1 MASTAGDAVAVPPST
16 TPLPTTMRAIVQE
29 AYGDAEVLRATERPL
44 PRALRDDEVLVRV
57 HAAGLD
63 RGTWHL
69 MTGTPYAVRLAMGLR
84 RPRQPV
90 PGLDLAGTV
99 AAVGAAVTEF
109 SPGDEVYGIGSGTFA
124 DYAIAKE
131 GKLAGKPATLTHEQ
145 AATVPVSAIT
155 ALQAVTDLAHV
166 QAGQRVL
173 VTGASGGVGSYAVQ
187 LAVAAGAEVTGVCS
201 AAKADLVRSLGATHV
216 LDYRTDDF
224 ADGSTR
230 YDAIIDIAGNASLS
244 RLRRALTPQGT
255 AVLVGG
261 EDAGRLTGMSR
272 QLRALAV
279 SLFVGQRLT
288 MRVPK
293 ESASDLARLSVLI
306 ADGRV
311 TPSVG
316 ASYPLADAAEA
327 MRDLVAGRVSG
338 KAAITV
344 LPSGDTP

>member
-1 MASTAGDAVAVPPST
+1 MISTETSTAARPT
-16 TPLPTTMRAIVQE
+16 TTMISTMRAIVQE
-29 AYGDAEVLRATERPL
+29 AYGDADVLRPAERPL

-99 AAVGAAVTEF
+99 AAVGAAVTRF
-109 SPGDEVYGIGSGTFA
+109 AAGDEVYGIGTGTFA
-124 DYAIAKE
+124 EYAIAKE
-131 GKLAGKPATLTHEQ
+131 SKLSVKPARLTHEQ

-155 ALQAVTDLAHV
+155 ALQAVTDLADV

-187 LAVAAGAEVTGVCS
+187 IAVAAGAEVTGVAS

-216 LDYRTDDF
+216 LDYASDDF
-224 ADGSTR
+224 AAVPNS
-230 YDAIIDIAGNASLS
+230 YDVIIDIAGSASLT
-244 RLRRALTPQGT
+244 RLRRALTPTGT

-261 EDAGRLTGMSR
+261 EEGGRITGMSR
-272 QLRALAV
+272 QLRALVV
-279 SLFVGQRLT
+279 SLFVRQRLT

-293 ESASDLARLSVLI
+293 ERAADLERLSALI
-306 ADGRV
+306 ETGQV

-316 ASYPLADAAEA
+316 ATYPLADAADA
-327 MRDLVAGRVSG
+327 MRELVAGRVRG
-338 KAAITV
+338 KVAISV
-344 LPSGDTP
+344 LF

>member
-1 MASTAGDAVAVPPST
+1 
-16 TPLPTTMRAIVQE
+16 MRAVVQE
-29 AYGDAEVLRATERPL
+29 AYGDAEVLRPAERPL

-99 AAVGAAVTEF
+99 AAVGAAVTRF
-109 SPGDEVYGIGSGTFA
+109 APGDEVFGIGTGTFA
-124 DYAIAKE
+124 EYAVAKE
-131 GKLAGKPATLTHEQ
+131 GKLAAKPAALTHEQ

-155 ALQAVTDLAHV
+155 ALQAVTDLADV

-187 LAVAAGAEVTGVCS
+187 IAVAAGRRGHRRVQRGEGRPGPVAGRH
-201 AAKADLVRSLGATHV
+201 ARARLR
-216 LDYRTDDF
+216 RDDF
-224 ADGSTR
+224 AEVPDR
-230 YDAIIDIAGNASLS
+230 YDVIIDIAGNASLS
-244 RLRRALTPQGT
+244 RLRRALTPTGT

-261 EDAGRLTGMSR
+261 EDAGRLTGMGR
-272 QLRALAV
+272 QLRALVV
-279 SLFVGQRLT
+279 SLFVRQRLT

-293 ESASDLARLSVLI
+293 ESASDLERLSALI
-306 ADGRV
+306 EAGQV

-316 ASYPLADAAEA
+316 ATYPLGRGRRGDAASSSP
-327 MRDLVAGRVSG
+327 DRVRG
-338 KAAITV
+338 KVAIT
-344 LPSGDTP
+344 SCR

>member
-1 MASTAGDAVAVPPST
+1 MSSTSARPT
-16 TPLPTTMRAIVQE
+16 TTTMRAVVQE
-29 AYGDAEVLRATERPL
+29 AYGGTEVLELAEHPL
-44 PRALRDDEVLVRV
+44 PRALRDDEVLVHV

-99 AAVGAAVTEF
+99 AAIGAAVTRF
-109 SPGDEVYGIGSGTFA
+109 AVGDEVYGIGTGTFA
-124 DYAIAKE
+124 EYAIAKE

-155 ALQAVTDLAHV
+155 ALQAVTDLGGV

-187 LAVAAGAEVTGVCS
+187 LAVAAGAEVTAVCS
-201 AAKADLVRSLGATHV
+201 AAKADLVRALGAAHV
-216 LDYRTDDF
+216 LDYARDDF
-224 ADGSTR
+224 AAGPDR
-230 YDAIIDIAGNASLS
+230 YDVIIDIAGNASLS
-244 RLRRALTPQGT
+244 RLRRALTPTGT

-261 EDAGRLTGMSR
+261 EDAGRITGMSR
-272 QLRALAV
+272 QLRALV
-279 SLFVGQRLT
+279 LSLFVRQRLT

-293 ESASDLARLSVLI
+293 ERASDLERLTAVI
-306 ADGRV
+306 EAGQV

-316 ASYPLADAAEA
+316 ATYPLADAADA
-327 MRDLVAGRVSG
+327 MRLLVAGQVRG
-338 KAAITV
+338 KVAVTIN
-344 LPSGDTP
+344 

>member
-1 MASTAGDAVAVPPST
+1 
-16 TPLPTTMRAIVQE
+16 MRAVVQE
-29 AYGDAEVLRATERPL
+29 AYGDAKVLHPAEIPL

-90 PGLDLAGTV
+90 PGLDLSGTV
-99 AAVGAAVTEF
+99 AEVGTAVTGF
-109 SPGDEVYGIGSGTFA
+109 AKGDEVYGIGTGTFA

-131 GKLAGKPATLTHEQ
+131 GKLAAKPATLTHQQ

-155 ALQAVTDLAHV
+155 ALQAVTDLARV
-166 QAGQRVL
+166 QPGQRVL

-187 LAVAAGAEVTGVCS
+187 IAVAAGAEVTGVSS
-201 AAKADLVRSLGATHV
+201 AAKADLVRSLGAAHV
-216 LDYRTDDF
+216 LDYATGDF
-224 ADGSTR
+224 AEVPDR
-230 YDAIIDIAGNASLS
+230 YDVIIDIAGNASLS
-244 RLRRALTPQGT
+244 RLRRALTPTGT

-261 EDAGRLTGMSR
+261 EDAGRILGMGR
-272 QLRALAV
+272 QLRALVV
-279 SLFVGQRLT
+279 SLFVRQRLT

-293 ESASDLARLSVLI
+293 ERASDLERLSALI
-306 ADGRV
+306 EAGRV

-316 ASYPLADAAEA
+316 ATYPLDRAADA
-327 MRDLVAGRVSG
+327 MRELVAGRVRG
-338 KAAITV
+338 KVAITV
-344 LPSGDTP
+344 L

>member
-1 MASTAGDAVAVPPST
+1 MTSTAARPT
-16 TPLPTTMRAIVQE
+16 TTTMRAIVQE
-29 AYGDAEVLRATERPL
+29 AYGDAEVLRPAERPL

-99 AAVGAAVTEF
+99 TQVGTAVTRF
-109 SPGDEVYGIGSGTFA
+109 APGDEVYGIGTGTFA
-124 DYAIAKE
+124 EYAVAKE
-131 GKLAGKPATLTHEQ
+131 GKLASKPAALTHEQ
-145 AATVPVSAIT
+145 AATVAVSAIT
-155 ALQAVTDLAHV
+155 ALQAVTDLAGV

-187 LAVAAGAEVTGVCS
+187 IAVAACAEVTGVCS
-201 AAKADLVRSLGATHV
+201 AAKADLVRSLGAAHV
-216 LDYRTDDF
+216 LDYATDDF
-224 ADGSTR
+224 AATPDR
-230 YDAIIDIAGNASLS
+230 YDVIIDIAGNASLS
-244 RLRRALTPQGT
+244 RLRRALTPTGT

-272 QLRALAV
+272 QLRALVV
-279 SLFVGQRLT
+279 SLFVRQRLT
-288 MRVPK
+288 LRVPK
-293 ESASDLARLSVLI
+293 ERASDLERLSALI
-306 ADGRV
+306 EAGQV

-316 ASYPLADAAEA
+316 ATYPLADAAEA
-327 MRDLVAGRVSG
+327 MRLLVAGQVRG
-338 KAAITV
+338 KVAITIV
-344 LPSGDTP
+344 

>member
-1 MASTAGDAVAVPPST
+1 MTSAADPIAPPGS
-16 TPLPTTMRAIVQE
+16 TTMRAVVQE
-29 AYGDAEVLRATERPL
+29 GYGDAEVLTCAERPL

-84 RPRQPV
+84 RPRQPIV
-90 PGLDLAGTV
+90 GLDLAGTV
-99 AAVGAAVTEF
+99 EAIGADVTRF
-109 SPGDEVYGIGSGTFA
+109 SPGDEVYGLGSGTFA
-124 DYAIAKE
+124 DYAVAKE
-131 GKLAGKPATLTHEQ
+131 DKLAPKPAALTHEQ

-155 ALQAVTDLAHV
+155 ALQAVTDLAAV

-173 VTGASGGVGSYAVQ
+173 VTGASGGVGTYAVQ
-187 LAVAAGAEVTGVCS
+187 IAVAAGAEVTGVCS
-201 AAKADLVRSLGATHV
+201 AAKADLVRSLGAAHV
-216 LDYRTDDF
+216 LDYTRDDF
-224 ADGSTR
+224 AAVPGR
-230 YDAIIDIAGNASLS
+230 YDVIIDIAGNASLS
-244 RLRRALTPQGT
+244 RLRRALTPTGT

-272 QLRALAV
+272 QLRALVV
-279 SLFVGQRLT
+279 SLFVRQRLT
-288 MRVPK
+288 LRIPK
-293 ESASDLARLSVLI
+293 ERASDLERLSALVE
-306 ADGRV
+306 AGQV

-316 ASYPLADAAEA
+316 ATYPLDHAADA

-344 LPSGDTP
+344 LA

>member
-1 MASTAGDAVAVPPST
+1 MISTETST
-16 TPLPTTMRAIVQE
+16 TTSTTARPTTTMRAIVQE
-29 AYGDAEVLRATERPL
+29 AYGDADVLQPAERPL

-69 MTGTPYAVRLAMGLR
+69 MTGTPYAVRLVMGLR
-84 RPRQPV
+84 RPKQRI

-99 AAVGAAVTEF
+99 AAVGTAVTRF
-109 SPGDEVYGIGSGTFA
+109 APGDEVYGIGTGTFA
-124 DYAIAKE
+124 EYAVAKE
-131 GKLAGKPATLTHEQ
+131 GKLAAKPARLTHEQ

-155 ALQAVTDLAHV
+155 ALQAVTDLAEV

-187 LAVAAGAEVTGVCS
+187 IAVAAGAEVTGVAS

-216 LDYRTDDF
+216 LDYAHDDF
-224 ADGSTR
+224 AAVPDR
-230 YDAIIDIAGNASLS
+230 YDVIIDIAGNASLS
-244 RLRRALTPQGT
+244 RLRRALTPTGT

-261 EDAGRLTGMSR
+261 EDAGRITGMSR
-272 QLRALAV
+272 QLRALVV
-279 SLFVGQRLT
+279 SVFVRQRLT

-293 ESASDLARLSVLI
+293 ESASDLERLSALI
-306 ADGRV
+306 ETGQV

-316 ASYPLADAAEA
+316 ATYPLGDAADA

-338 KAAITV
+338 KAAIV
-344 LPSGDTP
+344 VR